1 MSRRGLAVP
10 PRPER
15 RRTLRQK
22 LLLTFAPFGVAVLLG
37 LGVVQFALM
46 VRRELAAATAR
57 LQAAAESIALVCEN
71 YLARHTSALTLLEQ
85 ELRHEQAELDR
96 NLLTRYLG
104 LCRDANPG
112 FKTMIVADATGRVI
126 AASPATAVAGADVVA
141 KGYNVADRPYF
152 RDALTAR
159 GAIVS
164 ESFRGRGFGTDP
176 ILAISIGLR
185 GPSGEP
191 IGVIEGSLDLQ
202 RLHELIGPGQTIL
215 DRSVLIVDHGG
226 RVVLTTDSRI
236 PILGSVA
243 AWRWQDGAG
252 SSSGKLRP
260 AGGAGPTFVAGTA
273 RTATGDWLV
282 IVRRPQASV
291 RRAVLRSEMW
301 TWTALVGALAIFAFL
316 VVRGSRRLAQPVRE
330 LQERLHEFSLE
341 GRPEPLPTPADAS
354 SETASLITA
363 FNGMAER
370 LGAAHG
376 ELASTLD
383 SLEARVRDRTA
394 ALAASER
401 RYREFVEQTLGFVC
415 QHDLEGKLL
424 LVNPAAAHALG
435 FEPADLVGR
444 NLGELMT
451 PFARE
456 RFPGYLATILRDGQ
470 ADGLLELATRA
481 GEVRTWHYHNMLV
494 REPSQPPHVIGHAV
508 DVTERRRAEMEAQRR
523 ALHDPLTGAGNR
535 DLFDA
540 QLQVALARAAR
551 GHQRVAVLYFD
562 LDSFK
567 EVNDRFGHAAGDRLL
582 RSVADRLHAAVRE
595 ADTVAR
601 LGGDEFGIVLA
612 DIGTAGNAA
621 RLAEKLAA
629 VTAGAALAA
638 ELPHTVT
645 ASVGIAIYPEDGGT
659 TAELLAAA
667 DAAMYRA
674 KAQSRDRQ
682 AVAGE
687 PKTPLST

>member
-1 MSRRGLAVP
+1 MSRRGPAEP
-10 PRPER
+10 PRSQR
-15 RRTLRQK
+15 RRTLREQ
-22 LLLTFAPFGVAVLLG
+22 LLLTFAPFGLAVLLG

-46 VRRELAAATAR
+46 VRRETSAATAR

-85 ELRHEQAELDR
+85 ELHNEGPGLDR
-96 NLLTRYLG
+96 ARLTRDLE

-112 FKTMIVADATGRVI
+112 FQTMIVADAAGRVI
-126 AASPATAVAGADVVA
+126 AASPATDASGADVVA
-141 KGYNVADRPYF
+141 QGYDVSDRPYF
-152 RDALTAR
+152 RDALTRR
-159 GAIVS
+159 GAVVS

-176 ILAISIGLR
+176 ILAVSIGLR
-185 GPSGEP
+185 GPREEP

-226 RVVLTTDSRI
+226 RVVLTTDPKI
-236 PILGSVA
+236 PVLSSVA

-252 SSSGKLRP
+252 GSSGELRP
-260 AGGAGPTFVAGTA
+260 PGEAGPTFVAGTA
-273 RTATGDWLV
+273 RTTVGDWLV
-282 IVRRPQASV
+282 VLRRPQASV

-301 TWTALVGALAIFAFL
+301 TWMTLVGALAVFAVL
-316 VVRGSRRLAQPVRE
+316 VVRGSVRLAQPVHK
-330 LQERLHEFSLE
+330 LQQRLSVFSLE
-341 GRPEPLPTPADAS
+341 ERPEPVATPADAS
-354 SETASLITA
+354 AETASLIAA

-370 LGAAHG
+370 LGAAHR

-383 SLEARVRDRTA
+383 GLEARVRERTA

-415 QHDLEGKLL
+415 QHDLAGNLL

-435 FEPADLVGR
+435 FESADLVGR

-456 RFPGYLATILRDGQ
+456 RFHRYLETIQRDGH
-470 ADGLLELATRA
+470 ADGLLEVATRA

-494 REPSQPPHVIGHAV
+494 REPSRPPHVIGHAV
-508 DVTERRRAEMEAQRR
+508 DVTERRRAEMEAQHR

-540 QLQVALARAAR
+540 QLHVALARAAR
-551 GHQRVAVLYFD
+551 GQERLAVLYLD

-612 DIGTAGNAA
+612 DIGTAANAA

-638 ELPHTVT
+638 ELPYAVT
-645 ASVGIAIYPEDGGT
+645 ASVGIAVYPEDGGT
-659 TAELLAAA
+659 AAGLLAAA

-674 KAQSRDRQ
+674 KTESRNRQ
-682 AVAGE
+682 AGAGE
-687 PKTPLST
+687 PKARLPT